1 MWVFAGWNSLLSL
14 VMLYEFLWMA
24 LSESQNEHFHQ
35 PQSTK
40 IQKIKSS
47 VIRKKGE
54 SHNGCFKKTKHPKF
68 FEKQAG
74 GKKMFV
80 FRKIWRALFSWNTHF
95 EIRPIAL
102 LPTKSN
108 FLEVT
113 SVAHSEHWQTS
124 KMEIFAKIQSIK

>member
-1 MWVFAGWNSLLSL
+1 
-14 VMLYEFLWMA
+14 MA

-68 FEKQAG
+68 FEKQA
-74 GKKMFV
+74 F
-80 FRKIWRALFSWNTHF
+80 FT
-95 EIRPIAL
+95 P
-102 LPTKSN
+102 
-108 FLEVT
+108 
-113 SVAHSEHWQTS
+113 
-124 KMEIFAKIQSIK
+124 